1 VMGSIEL
8 RFSSRN
14 GRLRLTSLLQS
25 DCCLEPED
33 MMLLVRD
40 LSCHGFF
47 PWIRTVPQGLID
59 CDYSIAQFANLF
71 IAPQAH
77 FLLSWPTPGSWAALT
92 RKGAPGG
99 QSQSADHCRKP
110 WSQPGPAGLGED
122 PIETIRGEALRFQG
136 GAG

>member
-8 RFSSRN
+8 RFPSRS
-14 GRLRLTSLLQS
+14 GRLSSTSLLQS
-25 DCCLEPED
+25 DCFLEPED
-33 MMLLVRD
+33 MILVVRD
-40 LSCHGFF
+40 LSWHGFF

-92 RKGAPGG
+92 RKGALGR
-99 QSQSADHCRKP
+99 QSQSANRCRQP
-110 WSQPGPAGLGED
+110 WSQLGPAGLGED
-122 PIETIRGEALRFQG
+122 PIETIRGEAHRSQG